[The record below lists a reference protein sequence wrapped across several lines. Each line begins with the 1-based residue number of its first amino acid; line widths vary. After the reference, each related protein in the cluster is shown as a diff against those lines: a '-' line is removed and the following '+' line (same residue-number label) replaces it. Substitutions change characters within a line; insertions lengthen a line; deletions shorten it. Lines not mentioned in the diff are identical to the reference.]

1 MKNILVPIDFSE
13 HSNYAVEVA
22 VDLAKKN
29 GATILLLH
37 CVELPRRF
45 VTESTSAL
53 PEELFFMREAGLNVK
68 KLSEELKSKGV
79 AVKTVVE
86 TTALT

>member
-68 KLSEELKSKGV
+68 QRCCCKDSSRNHSSHLCGK
-79 AVKTVVE
+79 
-86 TTALT
+86 ALT

>member
-29 GATILLLH
+29 GATILLFH
-37 CVELPRRF
+37 KSDINCICF
-45 VTESTSAL
+45 FITNTYFAL
-53 PEELFFMREAGLNVK
+53 
-68 KLSEELKSKGV
+68 S
-79 AVKTVVE
+79 
-86 TTALT
+86 

>member
-29 GATILLLH
+29 GATILTL
-37 CVELPRRF
+37 CRI
-45 VTESTSAL
+45 T
-53 PEELFFMREAGLNVK
+53 
-68 KLSEELKSKGV
+68 
-79 AVKTVVE
+79 KTFCY
-86 TTALT
+86 